1 MAVIVEGPE
10 VAKKKKNRPQKKRAY
25 QATQNTTASANF
37 WPKSKGN
44 PNKKNPAPKGYDWL
58 PVNNKAGTFLGWMLV
73 KDTGE
78 GGPSGGGGGGSY
90 SYGGGGGGGSAK
102 AGLSAYI
109 QQYRLMFDDAGAKPP
124 ADLLKRAEAGNWSMA
139 YFKMMVRLQD
149 KAYFRSAEAKQRLA
163 ELNSYWKA
171 VLPGTKLNRNFAKD
185 YLRHGWTAT
194 QLQNQI
200 SQLPA
205 FKKQYPFWQAF
216 MKAQRQQG
224 TAKAINPL
232 QYKAYAKSFADVYKQ
247 AGVGAPEGY
256 ERLFF
261 RSGLTDEEFVR
272 NYSMLAETRNA
283 AQWDVGGL
291 TEQQQRAGLFDQ
303 KGASQVRGLLQQAL
317 NKQQRFMQ
325 VQTSPYRLAE
335 ENSTLT
341 LRGI

>member
-1 MAVIVEGPE
+1 
-10 VAKKKKNRPQKKRAY
+10 VAKVVGSGGGTY
-25 QATQNTTASANF
+25 E
-37 WPKSKGN
+37 KGDTY
-44 PNKKNPAPKGYDWL
+44 KGTGAPPGNAADWN
-58 PVNNKAGTFLGWMLV
+58 VVVNKAGVFVGYV
-73 KDTGE
+73 FVGDGKGNAPKDLRQSST
-78 GGPSGGGGGGSY
+78 STGGS
-90 SYGGGGGGGSAK
+90 SGGGGGGGGSAK

>member
-1 MAVIVEGPE
+1 MAK
-10 VAKKKKNRPQKKRAY
+10 VAGSGDGTY
-25 QATQNTTASANF
+25 E
-37 WPKSKGN
+37 KGDTY
-44 PNKKNPAPKGYDWL
+44 KGTGAPPGNAADWN
-58 PVNNKAGTFLGWMLV
+58 VVVNKAGVFVGYVFVGDGKGNAPKYLSQSSSST
-73 KDTGE
+73 
-78 GGPSGGGGGGSY
+78 GGS
-90 SYGGGGGGGSAK
+90 SGGGGGGGGSAK